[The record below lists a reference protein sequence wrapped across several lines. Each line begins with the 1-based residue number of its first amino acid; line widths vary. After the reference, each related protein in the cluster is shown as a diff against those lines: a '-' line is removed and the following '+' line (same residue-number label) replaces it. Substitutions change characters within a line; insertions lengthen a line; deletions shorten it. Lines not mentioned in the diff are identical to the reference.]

1 NLPINHCAEML
12 TRTLRSEVGLFA
24 QPLYKWVTPRFKLEM
39 RNAGRRFSLYQG
51 PGDLFRLEMRTAG
64 RQFFYIRIG
73 CFNREIGK
81 PAICITW
88 SSNFD
93 GFLFISY
100 LLISG

>member
-1 NLPINHCAEML
+1 P
-12 TRTLRSEVGLFA
+12 F
-24 QPLYKWVTPRFKLEM
+24 
-39 RNAGRRFSLYQG
+39 FSKNSKKDKHQNDVCLQSG
-51 PGDLFRLEMRTAG
+51 TAG

-81 PAICITW
+81 LAICITW